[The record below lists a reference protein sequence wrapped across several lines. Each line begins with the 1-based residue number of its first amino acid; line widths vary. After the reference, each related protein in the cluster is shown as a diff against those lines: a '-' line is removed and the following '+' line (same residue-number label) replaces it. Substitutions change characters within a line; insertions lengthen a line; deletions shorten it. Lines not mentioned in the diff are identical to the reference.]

1 MATFYQSIRRL
12 FGNIGSTGQQD
23 GIQYT
28 EPFVKVYEQT
38 PDYGIDGALQVS
50 AVWSAIELLTDNIA
64 SLPIFVYER
73 ANDAEGHKQLA
84 RDTEIF
90 RLLHDNPNL
99 RHTPMELWQ
108 FLTMNFLLRGNA
120 FARLD
125 RNDRGEVIQIWPL
138 SSDQV
143 EVEVLRDNSVIYK
156 YMYDGRLMVYSADSI
171 FHWRDKGNGIIGMS
185 RLDYMRSSLNVA
197 VQAQNHLANVF
208 RKSAKR
214 PGVFM
219 IDKLLTSEQRDSIRQ
234 NYKGLTE
241 GNDDD
246 LLVLEAGARFEPLN
260 MTPADVQLLE
270 TRKYSVEDIARW
282 FGIPGAL
289 INDTNKTTTWGTG
302 IDQLI
307 QGFYKFRLRPMLE
320 SLEQAIERR
329 ILTPRQREIYTVEF
343 NLDAILRGSLKDR
356 LETGSQAVQNGL
368 MTRNEWRQLE
378 NLPPMVGADELTA
391 QVNLMPVRLL
401 GASQQTETAT
411 AQVEQRQQEIINS
424 VKNLIEKSEKPI
436 QVNVNPEIK
445 VNTPEVKVDLQFP
458 EEKKS
463 VKKNIKL
470 IRDDKGNVISAESTE
485 QSDDKYAVKKKIN
498 LTRDKSGNIIS
509 AQSIEV

>member
-64 SLPIFVYER
+64 SLPLFVYER
-73 ANDAEGHKQLA
+73 ATGPDGHKNLA
-84 RDTEIF
+84 RDTDIF
-90 RLLHDNPNL
+90 KLLHDNPNM
-99 RHTPMELWQ
+99 RHTTMELWQ

-120 FARLD
+120 YARLD
-125 RNDRGEVIQIWPL
+125 RNSSGEVIQIWPL

-143 EVEVLRDNSVIYK
+143 EIEVLKDNSVVYK
-156 YMYDGRLMVYSADSI
+156 YMYDGRVMVYSADSI
-171 FHWRDKGNGIIGMS
+171 FHWRDKGNGVIGMS

-197 VQAQNHLANVF
+197 VQAQNHTANVF

-219 IDKLLTSEQRDSIRQ
+219 IDKLLTAEQRDSIRQ
-234 NYKGLTE
+234 NYRGLTE

-246 LLVLEAGARFEPLN
+246 LLVLEAGAKFEPLN

-329 ILTPRQREIYTVEF
+329 ILTPRQREVYTVEF

-378 NLPPMVGADELTA
+378 NLPPVDGADELTA
-391 QVNLMPVRLL
+391 QVNLMPVQML
-401 GASQQTETAT
+401 GMSQQNQAT
-411 AQVEQRQQEIINS
+411 MDQVEQRQQEIMNS
-424 VKNLIEKSEKPI
+424 VKGLIEKSEKPI

-445 VNTPEVKVDLQFP
+445 VDTPEIKLDLHFP

-485 QSDDKYAVKKKIN
+485 N
-498 LTRDKSGNIIS
+498 
-509 AQSIEV
+509 

>member
-1 MATFYQSIRRL
+1 MATFFQSLRRI
-12 FGNIGSTGQQD
+12 FGNVGSTGQQD

-38 PDYGIDGALQVS
+38 PDYGVDGALQVS
-50 AVWSAIELLTDNIA
+50 AVWSALELLTDNIA
-64 SLPIFVYER
+64 SLPLFVYER
-73 ANDAEGHKQLA
+73 ANDATGHKELA
-84 RDTEIF
+84 RDTQLWM
-90 RLLHDNPNL
+90 LLHENPNI
-99 RHTPMELWQ
+99 RHTPMEMWQ
-108 FLTMNFLLRGNA
+108 FLTMNYLLRGNA

-125 RNDRGEVIQIWPL
+125 RNSAGEVVQIWPL

-143 EVEVLRDNSVIYK
+143 EVEVLKDNSIVYK
-156 YMYDGRLMVYSADSI
+156 YYYEGMVAVYSSNSI
-171 FHWRDKGNGIIGMS
+171 FHWRDKGNGVVGMS

-197 VQAQNHLANVF
+197 IQAQNHTANTF

-219 IDKLLTSEQRDSIRQ
+219 VDKLLTQEQRESIRQ
-234 NYKGLTE
+234 NYRGLTE

-246 LLVLEAGARFEPLN
+246 LLVLEAGAKFEPLN
-260 MTPADVQLLE
+260 MTPADIQLLE

-289 INDTNKTTTWGTG
+289 INDTEKTTTWGTG

-329 ILTPRQREIYTVEF
+329 ILTSRQRELYTVEF
-343 NLDAILRGSLKDR
+343 SLDAILRGSLKDR
-356 LETGSQAVQNGL
+356 LETGSTAVQNGL

-378 NLPPMVGADELTA
+378 NLPPMNGADQLTA
-391 QVNLMPVRLL
+391 QVNLMPVQLL
-401 GASQQTETAT
+401 GASQQQDMAT
-411 AQVEQRQQEIINS
+411 AQVEARQQEIINS
-424 VKNLIEKSEKPI
+424 VKNLIEKTEKP
-436 QVNVNPEIK
+436 VNVTVNPEIN
-445 VNTPEVKVDLQFP
+445 VETPEMKLDMHFP
-458 EEKKS
+458 AEKQA

-470 IRDDKGNVISAESTE
+470 IRDEKGNIT
-485 QSDDKYAVKKKIN
+485 
-498 LTRDKSGNIIS
+498 S
-509 AQSIEV
+509 AQSIEE

>member
-64 SLPIFVYER
+64 SLPLFVYER
-73 ANDAEGHKQLA
+73 STDATGHKTLA
-84 RDTEIF
+84 RDTQLF
-90 RLLHDNPNL
+90 NLLHSNPNL
-99 RHTPMELWQ
+99 RQTPMELWQ
-108 FLTMNFLLRGNA
+108 FLTMNYLLRGNA
-120 FARLD
+120 YARLD
-125 RNDRGEVIQIWPL
+125 RNSAGEVIQIWPL
-138 SSDQV
+138 ASDQV
-143 EVEVLRDNSVIYK
+143 QVEALNDNSIVYK
-156 YMYDGRLMVYSADSI
+156 YTYNGMIAVYAADSI
-171 FHWRDKGNGIIGMS
+171 FHWRDKGNGIVGMS

-197 VQAQNHLANVF
+197 VQAQNHTANVF

-219 IDKLLTSEQRDSIRQ
+219 IDKLLTQEQRESIRQ
-234 NYKGLTE
+234 NYKGLVE

-246 LLVLEAGARFEPLN
+246 LLVLEAGAKFEPLN

-282 FGIPGAL
+282 FGIPSAL
-289 INDTNKTTTWGTG
+289 INDTEKTTTWGTG

-329 ILTPRQREIYTVEF
+329 ILTPAQRRTYCVEF
-343 NLDAILRGSLKDR
+343 SLDAILRGSLKDR

-378 NLPPMVGADELTA
+378 NLPPMEGADQLTA
-391 QVNLMPVRLL
+391 QVNLMPVQLL
-401 GASQQTETAT
+401 GASQQQDIAT
-411 AQVEQRQQEIINS
+411 AQVEARQQEIITS
-424 VKNLIEKSEKPI
+424 VKNLIEKTEKP
-436 QVNVNPEIK
+436 VNVTVNPEIK
-445 VNTPEVKVDLQFP
+445 VDTPEMKLDLHFP
-458 EEKKS
+458 AEKQA

-470 IRDDKGNVISAESTE
+470 IRDEKGNVISA
-485 QSDDKYAVKKKIN
+485 
-498 LTRDKSGNIIS
+498 
-509 AQSIEV
+509 QSIEE

>member
-1 MATFYQSIRRL
+1 MATFFQSLRRI
-12 FGNIGSTGQQD
+12 FGNVGSTGQQN

-50 AVWSAIELLTDNIA
+50 AVWSALELLTDNIA
-64 SLPIFVYER
+64 SLPYYVYER
-73 ANDAEGHKQLA
+73 ASGVDGHKTMA
-84 RDTEIF
+84 RDTPLWK
-90 RLLHDNPNL
+90 LLHENPNI

-108 FLTMNFLLRGNA
+108 YLTMNYLLRGNA
-120 FARLD
+120 YARLE
-125 RNDRGEVIQIWPL
+125 RNSAGEVIQIWPL

-143 EVEVLRDNSVIYK
+143 EVEVLKDNSIVYK
-156 YMYDGRLMVYSADSI
+156 YYYDGMVSVYASNSI
-171 FHWRDKGNGIIGMS
+171 FHWRDKGNGIVGMS

-197 VQAQNHLANVF
+197 VQAQNHTANIF

-219 IDKLLTSEQRDSIRQ
+219 IDKLLTEQQRDAIRA
-234 NYKGLTE
+234 NYKGLVE

-246 LLVLEAGARFEPLN
+246 LLVLEAGAKFEPLN

-270 TRKYSVEDIARW
+270 TRKYTVEDIARW

-289 INDTNKTTTWGTG
+289 INDTSKTTTWGTG
-302 IDQLI
+302 IEQLI

-329 ILTPRQREIYTVEF
+329 IYSPEQRYFYTGEF
-343 NLDAILRGSLKDR
+343 GLDAILRGSLKDR

-378 NLPPMVGADELTA
+378 NLPPMDGADKLTA
-391 QVNLMPVRLL
+391 QVNLMPVELL
-401 GASQQTETAT
+401 GISQQTDSAT
-411 AQVEQRQQEIINS
+411 AQIEQRQQEIINS
-424 VKNLIEKSEKPI
+424 VKNLLEKSEKPI
-436 QVNVNPEIK
+436 NVTVTPEINVETPEIK
-445 VNTPEVKVDLQFP
+445 LDLHFPAEKQAVNKV
-458 EEKKS
+458 
-463 VKKNIKL
+463 IKL
-470 IRDDKGNVISAESTE
+470 IRDEKGN
-485 QSDDKYAVKKKIN
+485 
-498 LTRDKSGNIIS
+498 LIS
-509 AQSIEV
+509 AQSTEE

>member
-64 SLPIFVYER
+64 SLPLFVYER
-73 ANDAEGHKQLA
+73 ATGPDGHKNLA
-84 RDTEIF
+84 RDTDIF
-90 RLLHDNPNL
+90 KLLHDNPNM
-99 RHTPMELWQ
+99 RHTTMELWQ

-120 FARLD
+120 YARLD
-125 RNDRGEVIQIWPL
+125 RNSAGEVIQIWPL

-143 EVEVLRDNSVIYK
+143 EIEVLRDNTVVYK
-156 YMYDGRLMVYSADSI
+156 YMYDGRMMVYASDSI
-171 FHWRDKGNGIIGMS
+171 FHWRDKGNGVIGMS

-197 VQAQNHLANVF
+197 VQAQNHTANVF

-219 IDKLLTSEQRDSIRQ
+219 IDKLLTAEQRDSIRQ
-234 NYKGLTE
+234 NYRGLTE

-246 LLVLEAGARFEPLN
+246 LLVLEAGAKFEPLN

-329 ILTPRQREIYTVEF
+329 ILTPRQREVYTVEF

-391 QVNLMPVRLL
+391 QVNLMPVQML
-401 GASQQTETAT
+401 GMSQQNEAAT
-411 AQVEQRQQEIINS
+411 AQVEQRQQEIMNS
-424 VKNLIEKSEKPI
+424 VKGLIEKNEKPI

-445 VNTPEVKVDLQFP
+445 VDTPEIKLDLHFP

-485 QSDDKYAVKKKIN
+485 N
-498 LTRDKSGNIIS
+498 
-509 AQSIEV
+509 

>member
-64 SLPIFVYER
+64 SLPLFVYER
-73 ANDAEGHKQLA
+73 AMDADGHKQLA

-90 RLLHDNPNL
+90 KLLHDNPNL

-120 FARLD
+120 YARLD
-125 RNDRGEVIQIWPL
+125 RNTNGEVIQIWPL

-143 EVEVLRDNSVIYK
+143 EIEVLKDNSVVYK
-156 YMYDGRLMVYSADSI
+156 YMYDGRMMVYASDSI
-171 FHWRDKGNGIIGMS
+171 FHWRDKGNGVIGMS

-197 VQAQNHLANVF
+197 VQAQNHTANVF
-208 RKSAKR
+208 KKSAKR

-219 IDKLLTSEQRDSIRQ
+219 IDKLLTQEQRDSIRQ
-234 NYKGLTE
+234 NYRGLTE

-246 LLVLEAGARFEPLN
+246 LLVLEAGAKFEPLN

-368 MTRNEWRQLE
+368 LTRNEWRQLE
-378 NLPPMVGADELTA
+378 NLPPKDGADQLTA
-391 QVNLMPVRLL
+391 QVNLMPVQML
-401 GASQQTETAT
+401 GMSQQTEAAT
-411 AQVEQRQQEIINS
+411 AQVEQRQKEIINS
-424 VKNLIEKSEKPI
+424 VKNLIENSEKPI

-445 VNTPEVKVDLQFP
+445 VDTPEIKLDLHFP

-485 QSDDKYAVKKKIN
+485 N
-498 LTRDKSGNIIS
+498 
-509 AQSIEV
+509 